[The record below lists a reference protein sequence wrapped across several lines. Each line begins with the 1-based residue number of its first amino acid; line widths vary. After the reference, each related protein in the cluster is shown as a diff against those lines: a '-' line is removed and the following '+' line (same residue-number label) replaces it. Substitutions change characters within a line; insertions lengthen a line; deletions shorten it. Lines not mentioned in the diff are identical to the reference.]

1 MKLAALTSGG
11 KDSIYAIHLAR
22 LEGHE
27 VTHLVTIKPAR
38 DDSYMFHSINI
49 HMVDMISRACGIPL
63 VVETSSGEKEEE
75 LLDLERALGA
85 LDVDGVVVGAI
96 ESVYQGSRV
105 HRICDDLGL
114 EVVEPLWHRDP
125 EQLLRDMV
133 RVMDIRIVQVAAMG
147 LDEKWLG
154 RVIDS
159 AVIDELLELNRNYRI
174 HICGE
179 GGEYETLV
187 LDAPFFNSKIQILES
202 KTAWKGDWGFY
213 NVEDVKLVQKGD
225 ISS

>member
-11 KDSIYAIHLAR
+11 KDSIFAVHLAQ
-22 LEGHE
+22 LAGHE
-27 VTHLVTIKPAR
+27 VTHLVTIKPDR

-49 HMVDMISRACGIPL
+49 HLVEMISRACGIPL
-63 VVETSSGEKEEE
+63 VVETSRGEKEEE
-75 LLDLERALGA
+75 LADLERALGA
-85 LDVDGVVVGAI
+85 LDVEGVVVGAI

-125 EQLLRDMV
+125 EQLLRDMIS
-133 RVMDIRIVQVAAMG
+133 VMDIRIVQVAAMG

-159 AVIDELLELNRNYRI
+159 ATIDELLELSRRYRI

-187 LDAPFFNSKIQILES
+187 LDAPFFTSRIEILDTETVWMGDMGAFTVKDARLASK
-202 KTAWKGDWGFY
+202 
-213 NVEDVKLVQKGD
+213 
-225 ISS
+225 

>member
-75 LLDLERALGA
+75 LADLERALSA

-154 RVIDS
+154 RVIDID
-159 AVIDELLELNRNYRI
+159 AIDELLELSRSYRI

-187 LDAPFFNSKIQILES
+187 LDAPFFTSRIEILDTE
-202 KTAWKGDWGFY
+202 TVWKGDWGFY
-213 NVEDVKLVQKGD
+213 RVNKVKLVPK
-225 ISS
+225 

>member
-38 DDSYMFHSINI
+38 YDSYMFHSINI
-49 HMVDMISRACGIPL
+49 HMVDMISRACGITL

-75 LLDLERALGA
+75 LADLERALSA

-105 HRICDDLGL
+105 HRICDDMGL

-154 RVIDS
+154 RVIDID
-159 AVIDELLELNRNYRI
+159 AIDELLELSRSYRI

-187 LDAPFFNSKIQILES
+187 LDAPFFTSRIEILDIE
-202 KTAWKGDWGFY
+202 TVWKGDWGFY
-213 NVEDVKLVQKGD
+213 RVNKVKLVPK
-225 ISS
+225 

>member
-1 MKLAALTSGG
+1 MRLAALTSGG
-11 KDSIYAIHLAR
+11 KDSIFAIHLAQ
-22 LEGHE
+22 LDGHE
-27 VTHLVTIKPAR
+27 VTHLVTIKPDR

-49 HMVDMISRACGIPL
+49 HIVDMISRACSIPL
-63 VVETSSGEKEEE
+63 VVESSSGEKEEE
-75 LLDLERALGA
+75 LADLERALGA

-125 EQLLRDMV
+125 EQLLKDMV

-159 AVIDELLELNRNYRI
+159 AAIDELLEVSHRYRI
-174 HICGE
+174 HVCGE

-187 LDAPFFNSKIQILES
+187 LDAPFFTSRI
-202 KTAWKGDWGFY
+202 
-213 NVEDVKLVQKGD
+213 
-225 ISS
+225 

>member
-11 KDSIYAIHLAR
+11 KDSIYAVHLAR
-22 LEGHE
+22 LEGHD
-27 VTHLVTIKPAR
+27 VTHLVTIKSAR

-49 HMVDMISRACGIPL
+49 HMVDMISMACSIQL
-63 VVETSSGEKEEE
+63 VVETSSGEKEKE
-75 LLDLERALGA
+75 LADLERALGT

-96 ESVYQGSRV
+96 ESAYQASRV
-105 HRICDDLGL
+105 HRICDNIGLG
-114 EVVEPLWHRDP
+114 VVEPLWHREP
-125 EQLLRDMV
+125 EQLLREMA

-154 RVIDS
+154 RIIDN
-159 AVIDELLELNRNYRI
+159 ATIDELLELSRSHRI

-187 LDAPFFNSKIQILES
+187 LDAPFFTSRIEILDAE
-202 KTAWKGDWGFY
+202 TVWKGDWGSY
-213 NVEDVKLVQKGD
+213 RVNEVKLVPK
-225 ISS
+225 

>member
-11 KDSIYAIHLAR
+11 KDSIFAIHLAQ
-22 LEGHE
+22 LGGHE
-27 VTHLVTIKPAR
+27 VTHLVTIKPDR

-49 HMVDMISRACGIPL
+49 HIVDMISRTCGIPL
-63 VVETSSGEKEEE
+63 VVESSSGEKEEE
-75 LLDLERALGA
+75 LADLERALGE

-125 EQLLRDMV
+125 EQLLRDMIH
-133 RVMDIRIVQVAAMG
+133 VMDIRIVQVAAMG

-159 AVIDELLELNRNYRI
+159 AAIDELIELNRSYRI

-187 LDAPFFNSKIQILES
+187 LDAPFFTSRIEILDAE
-202 KTAWKGDWGFY
+202 TAWKGDWGIFRV
-213 NVEDVKLVQKGD
+213 NEVKLVPK
-225 ISS
+225 

>member
-11 KDSIYAIHLAR
+11 KDSIYAIHLAH
-22 LEGHE
+22 LGGHE
-27 VTHLVTIKPAR
+27 VTHLVTIKPDR

-75 LLDLERALGA
+75 LADLERALGS
-85 LDVDGVVVGAI
+85 LDVNGVVVGAI
-96 ESVYQGSRV
+96 ESVYQSSRV
-105 HRICDDLGL
+105 HRICDDMGL

-125 EQLLRDMV
+125 EHLLRDMV
-133 RVMDIRIVQVAAMG
+133 RFMDIRIVQVAAMG

-154 RVIDS
+154 KVIYNS
-159 AVIDELLELNRNYRI
+159 AIDELLELNRSYRL

-187 LDAPFFNSKIQILES
+187 LDAPFFTSRIEILDAE
-202 KTAWKGDWGFY
+202 TEWRGDWGIY
-213 NVEDVKLVQKGD
+213 KVKDVKLVPK
-225 ISS
+225 

>member
-11 KDSIYAIHLAR
+11 KDSIFAIHLAQ
-22 LEGHE
+22 LGGHE
-27 VTHLVTIKPAR
+27 VTHLVTIKPDR

-63 VVETSSGEKEEE
+63 VVESSSGEKEEE
-75 LLDLERALGA
+75 LADLERALGE

-114 EVVEPLWHRDP
+114 EVVDPLWHRDP
-125 EQLLRDMV
+125 EQLLRDMIH
-133 RVMDIRIVQVAAMG
+133 VMDIRIVQVAAMG

-159 AVIDELLELNRNYRI
+159 AAIDELIELNRSYRI

-187 LDAPFFNSKIQILES
+187 LDAPFFTSRIEILDAE
-202 KTAWKGDWGFY
+202 TAWKGDWGIFRV
-213 NVEDVKLVQKGD
+213 NEVKLVPK
-225 ISS
+225 

>member
-11 KDSIYAIHLAR
+11 KDSIYAIHIAR

-75 LLDLERALGA
+75 LADLERALSA

-105 HRICDDLGL
+105 HRICDELGL

>member
-11 KDSIYAIHLAR
+11 KDSIYAIHLAQ
-22 LEGHE
+22 LGGHE
-27 VTHLVTIKPAR
+27 VTHLVTIKPDR
-38 DDSYMFHSINI
+38 NDSYMFHSINI
-49 HMVDMISRACGIPL
+49 HLVDMISRACGIPL

-75 LLDLERALGA
+75 LADLERALGS
-85 LDVDGVVVGAI
+85 LDVEGVVVGAI

-105 HRICDDLGL
+105 HRICDDMGL
-114 EVVEPLWHRDP
+114 KVVEPLWHLDP

-147 LDEKWLG
+147 MDEKWLG

-159 AVIDELLELNRNYRI
+159 AAIDELLELNRSYRI

-187 LDAPFFNSKIQILES
+187 LDAPFFTSRIEILDAE
-202 KTAWKGDWGFY
+202 TAWKGDWGFY
-213 NVEDVKLVQKGD
+213 KVNDAKLVPK
-225 ISS
+225 